1 LRAVGAGLDDQ
12 SSGEHTMTMND
23 FDARAATW
31 DDDSTKVERA
41 QAVADAIVR
50 SVPLASTM
58 RAMEYGAGT
67 GLLSFLLRPRL
78 GQITLADVSDGM
90 LAVAAAKIAAAKDT
104 TMRTVKLDLVVDP
117 VPAERYD
124 IIYSLMTLHHIPD
137 TDAILRRFHGALAAT
152 GLLCIADLDTEDGSF
167 HGTGFEGTAA
177 SIAGAWARR
186 RRRQDSRPWNSRRPT
201 RSRRRSEAGRTAFPS
216 S

>member
-1 LRAVGAGLDDQ
+1 
-12 SSGEHTMTMND
+12 MTMND

-152 GLLCIADLDTEDGSF
+152 GLLCIADLDPEDGSF
-167 HGTGFEGTAA
+167 HGTGFDGHRGFDRGRL
-177 SIAGAWARR
+177 GAKA
-186 RRRQDSRPWNSRRPT
+186 Q
-201 RSRRRSEAGRTAFPS
+201 EAGFATVEFSTAYKIEKKVGGRPHRFPVFLMVARKGHAQQ
-216 S
+216 